1 MPQRAGERVAQK
13 RGVGEVRDRRLFH
26 HSAILEH
33 GNAIGN
39 AQRELDIV
47 RDQQHAVALVG
58 EGAEVV
64 QRSDRKVEVEL
75 DGGKLTVEW
84 DEATNHVFMTGP
96 AELVFTGEIDG

>member
-1 MPQRAGERVAQK
+1 MPQRAGKRVAQK

-39 AQRELDIV
+39 AQSELDIV
-47 RDQQHAVALVG
+47 RDQQHAVVLVG

-64 QRSDRKVEVEL
+64 QRSDRKVEVEFP
-75 DGGKLTVEW
+75 GVGSS
-84 DEATNHVFMTGP
+84 ATITRGSSMSAQQSSTRRAIP
-96 AELVFTGEIDG
+96 PESS